1 MSAEDNP
8 ADDVQPTR
16 EEWDAATIARLEK
29 ELERLSELEQACKA
43 MVKYEDAIMWQHPRY
58 SDEIEFAAAWQR
70 MLDALKG
77 GPQ

>member
-16 EEWDAATIARLEK
+16 EDWDAATIARLEK

-43 MVKYEDAIMWQHPRY
+43 LVQDARGRSGGSVYMVRR
-58 SDEIEFAAAWQR
+58 AAWQR
-70 MLDALKG
+70 MTDALKG
-77 GPQ
+77 GTS